1 MLLCLRNLLIL
12 LIIGRLRIVT
22 GVYRYIDISYSRKG
36 SKSHDVY
43 YFNLI
48 SGRTSNSSK
57 FGVNYTSAVE
67 ASYKSFNQKTKHRL
81 GFIKFLLSKEEFES
95 LSKLCDGPIEVTQ

>member
-22 GVYRYIDISYSRKG
+22 GVYRYIDISYSAKG
-36 SKSHDVY
+36 SKSHEVY

-48 SGRTSNSSK
+48 SGGSSASHR

-81 GFIKFLLSKEEFES
+81 GLIKFLLSKEELES
-95 LSKLCDGPIEVTQ
+95 LSKLCDGAIEVTQ